1 MNLMPMFV
9 WKLIEILLEFPRIW
23 SGLGKWLLVSVEP
36 DPPSFDRLALE
47 GSLNME
53 GKRNAIDLFVQGK
66 VGFRNIIKVHW
77 KLTSGSP
84 LIFSSMSGSVKPVPF
99 SIPSQTSYFS
109 ILTVQ
114 FFSP

>member
-1 MNLMPMFV
+1 MNLIPMFV

-53 GKRNAIDLFVQGK
+53 GKRNAIDLFVRGK

-84 LIFSSMSGSVKPVPF
+84 SFFLPCQVQLSLSLSLSHLRP
-99 SIPSQTSYFS
+99 
-109 ILTVQ
+109 LT
-114 FFSP
+114 FLY